1 MGGMSTTEVRIRQLM
16 FEKNWK
22 ELKNVLDGAKAAGEN
37 VPDKLMK
44 AAQKIVDTPKVRI
57 AGQTGK
63 EAAKDIPSFAR
74 GEVPTVGE
82 TSADFARRKGQE
94 SMWVVSDPNQRNS
107 SHFTG
112 IDVTSSANVGA
123 PG

>member
-1 MGGMSTTEVRIRQLM
+1 M
-16 FEKNWK
+16 
-22 ELKNVLDGAKAAGEN
+22 DGAKAAGEN

-57 AGQTGK
+57 AGQPGK

-82 TSADFARRKGQE
+82 TSADFARRILLKNGRPIE
-94 SMWVVSDPNQRNS
+94 EGAGKEFSKIKKWADRAFEDPP
-107 SHFTG
+107 
-112 IDVTSSANVGA
+112 DL
-123 PG
+123 